1 MSTQPTPAWS
11 RSLELGVI
19 PGPGDSLE
27 WLEVVEVVEEVEVV
41 VGGAE
46 LEVGRQQE
54 QQKVQVA
61 GVEVEVGLVAWS
73 AGRLGGRRLLSPSSR
88 SPG

>member
-1 MSTQPTPAWS
+1 MEWVG
-11 RSLELGVI
+11 RGVAAV
-19 PGPGDSLE
+19 
-27 WLEVVEVVEEVEVV
+27 WEVVEVVGEVEVV

-61 GVEVEVGLVAWS
+61 GVEVEVEVGLVAWS